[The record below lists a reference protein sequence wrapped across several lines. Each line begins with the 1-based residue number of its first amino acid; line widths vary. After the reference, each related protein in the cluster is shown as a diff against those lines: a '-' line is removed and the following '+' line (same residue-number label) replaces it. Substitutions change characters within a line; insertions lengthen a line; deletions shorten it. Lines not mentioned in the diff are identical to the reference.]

1 MFGLFSRQYQIDIS
15 YRNWQCDVSG
25 VFLFKGWKVRDRKK
39 KGAILALLFCIF
51 MTLERRNIMD
61 SITFESYQNEDLR
74 TINFILRIPISDII
88 FVEANHEL
96 VQSFASV
103 NNRTDGFSVVEA
115 LKTLTKI
122 VENIEARKHG

>member
-1 MFGLFSRQYQIDIS
+1 
-15 YRNWQCDVSG
+15 